1 MCRDVT
7 LWDAIRIT
15 SCNIPNL
22 QLVSPKILCCELQ
35 RKLKHLLIFG
45 KLRDHAVQTF
55 NNTNCL
61 ASFGEGTNYTMLN
74 RRWNRPSDIQQI
86 WHPASDIQQICIIW
100 QSTDLTSSVWHTKYH
115 KILAL
120 NISRKT
126 LQAFIDCPVNTK
138 TFIWRVIK
146 LFLLFLGPKTP
157 FYNKNF
163 SFNFRFLISF
173 LQLRREE
180 PGGYWIL
187 VRNIIAQQI
196 ALSNFFTFEK
206 NFFYNIVYY
215 FSTDLFKI

>member
-86 WHPASDIQQICIIW
+86 WHPASDIQQIW
-100 QSTDLTSSVWHTKYH
+100 HHLTSNRSD
-115 KILAL
+115 ILHLTSNRSASSD
-120 NISRKT
+120 N
-126 LQAFIDCPVNTK
+126 
-138 TFIWRVIK
+138 
-146 LFLLFLGPKTP
+146 
-157 FYNKNF
+157 
-163 SFNFRFLISF
+163 
-173 LQLRREE
+173 
-180 PGGYWIL
+180 
-187 VRNIIAQQI
+187 QQI
-196 ALSNFFTFEK
+196 WHPPSDIQ
-206 NFFYNIVYY
+206 NITR
-215 FSTDLFKI
+215 S